1 MKNYVTDF
9 DLTAAFKALD
19 EIDYDKPEGGLTAN
33 RNILNESITDRKG
46 RKTTQS
52 RILNVERLVEDYYD
66 LESNQDLNQ
75 AAEDRDGDI
84 AQAKLARIEKIVDL
98 DAKTADDLLPT

>member
-46 RKTTQS
+46 RQTTQS

-66 LESNQDLNQ
+66 LEDNQDLNQ

-84 AQAKLARIEKIVDL
+84 AQDRVVVEID
-98 DAKTADDLLPT
+98 TA